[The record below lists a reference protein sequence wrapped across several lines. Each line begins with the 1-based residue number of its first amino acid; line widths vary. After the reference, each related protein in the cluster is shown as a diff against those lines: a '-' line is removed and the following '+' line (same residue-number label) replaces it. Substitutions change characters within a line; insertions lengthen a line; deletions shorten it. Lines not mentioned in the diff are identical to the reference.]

1 MHLNWFQLIFIFG
14 LGVITGMTYTILRL
28 YAWEKKDKY
37 GYLYKSQG
45 GLLDD
50 TNDEES
56 SK

>member
-14 LGVITGMTYTILRL
+14 LGVITGMAYIILRL
-28 YAWEKKDKY
+28 YSWEKKDKY

-45 GLLDD
+45 GLLGD

-56 SK
+56 FK